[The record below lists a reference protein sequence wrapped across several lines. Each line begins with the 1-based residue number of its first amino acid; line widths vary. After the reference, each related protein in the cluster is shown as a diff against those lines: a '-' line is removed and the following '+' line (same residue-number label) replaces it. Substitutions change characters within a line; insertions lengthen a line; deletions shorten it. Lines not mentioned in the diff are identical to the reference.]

1 MAARHEPMG
10 PRCLATALAG
20 IALLATP
27 AGAAPNDGVGND
39 DAPPCIT
46 VEVNGQ
52 RALPYECL
60 QEKMAPSQAGEQVR
74 NRPRLNAES
83 VINQSPNRSG
93 QFSRSTLRNRMGNT
107 FGQGVRPQRP
117 ARREAPPPLPR

>member
-27 AGAAPNDGVGND
+27 AGAAPNDGGGND

-60 QEKMAPSQAGEQVR
+60 QEKMAPSHAGEQAR
-74 NRPRLNAES
+74 NRPHLNAES
-83 VINQSPNRSG
+83 VIHQSPNRTG

-107 FGQGVRPQRP
+107 LGQGVRPQRP
-117 ARREAPPPLPR
+117 PRREARPPLLR

>member
-1 MAARHEPMG
+1 MAAHHDPMG

-27 AGAAPNDGVGND
+27 AGAAPNDGGGND

-52 RALPYECL
+52 RALPYECY
-60 QEKMAPSQAGEQVR
+60 QEKMAPSHAGGGGGRGGNGRGHGDGDREGGCHGSRGPRGARIEACEISSQA
-74 NRPRLNAES
+74 
-83 VINQSPNRSG
+83 
-93 QFSRSTLRNRMGNT
+93 
-107 FGQGVRPQRP
+107 
-117 ARREAPPPLPR
+117 